1 MKYKKIILQFTIA
14 FFALI
19 FISTL
24 SVYLLYVQAKNSLP
38 QILKVQDYEPLLVT
52 QVYDRKNKKIGEF
65 YRERRTLVPYEKIP
79 NQLVQAFLAAE
90 DDQFFKHKGVNFQ
103 AIFRAAL
110 ASLKAGRF
118 AQGGST
124 ITQQVA
130 KTLLL
135 TSEKT
140 ITRKI
145 KDILLAIEMEKN
157 LSKEDILYLYL
168 NQIYFGASAYGVE
181 VAAQTYFNKPVAKL
195 KLSEMAI
202 LAGLPQAPSRY
213 SPIINPQRAKE
224 RQIYVLRRMAEVG
237 FISKDEAELVIQ
249 EPVKVYVRE
258 DYEQFAPYFLE
269 TVRQILIEQIGESE
283 VLDKGIKIYT
293 SLDIEDQKAAHL
305 SVQAGLKEIDKRQ
318 GYRGPLK
325 NLNDE
330 EEILKYLD
338 LQRIKFL
345 QDSTPERTILADGT
359 FAEIVPTI
367 TRPRKGKKIAPRSTK
382 VEGENLPIYLK
393 VGDNVEGIVEKVD
406 DSLGLVYVRLPEAQ
420 GIIDIETMSWA
431 RKPNPEKKSDLDLI
445 KKPSEALQLGDVILV
460 KITDE
465 FFKSERALKQI
476 KSQEQQTKKKIS
488 FPDFKNYADLQLDQE
503 PVVEGSLISFDQKT
517 QDVIAMVGGYSFA
530 RNEYNRSIQALR
542 QTGSAFKALVY
553 AAALDKGYNPSTP
566 LLDVPVAYRNQ
577 GEEGQGDEKI
587 WRPSNHGQGFNGEV
601 PMRNALIK
609 SLNLPSVKIIEDI
622 GVPWAI
628 DYSRR
633 LGVFSPLNADFT
645 LVLGSS
651 SITLYEMTKAFS
663 HFGRMGKKLNPRMI
677 SKVVDKNGKV
687 ILQDITLDVYFQ
699 KKFKDFAEIEKK
711 FEERR
716 QAFLEMK
723 MQQAAVEESL
733 KKENEANNS
742 VSEDTSVQDQRK
754 EVVKKQSIE
763 DFFFFDDPEQL
774 IRPQTAFIITQMLKG
789 VIDDPVG
796 TGGRARALG
805 RPVAGKTGSTNGYFD
820 GWFIG
825 YTPQVATG
833 VWVGFDKERSI
844 GISEVG
850 GRTALPIWLE
860 FMKMAHQSLPVEDF
874 IAPAG
879 VSLVKV
885 DAESGQLHTGGSSR
899 SVEQAFLSG
908 TEPTAASIKQEE
920 TTDFLKQDM
929 TE

>member
-1 MKYKKIILQFTIA
+1 MNYKKILLQFFIA
-14 FFALI
+14 ICSLG
-19 FISTL
+19 FISVL
-24 SVYLLYVQAKNSLP
+24 GVYILYVQAKNSLP
-38 QILKVQDYEPLLVT
+38 QILKVEDYEPLLVSH
-52 QVYDRKNKKIGEF
+52 VYDRHNKKIGEF
-65 YRERRTLVPYEKIP
+65 YRERRTLIPYEKIP
-79 NQLVQAFLAAE
+79 DKLVKAFLAAE

-103 AIFRAAL
+103 AIFRAAI
-110 ASLKAGRF
+110 ANAKAGRSV
-118 AQGGST
+118 QGGST

-135 TSEKT
+135 SSEKT

-145 KDILLAIEMEKN
+145 KDILLAMEMEKN

-168 NQIYFGASAYGVE
+168 NQIYFGAGAYGVE
-181 VAAQTYFNKPVAKL
+181 VAAQTYFKKPAAQL

-213 SPIINPQRAKE
+213 SPIINPLRAKE

-237 FISKDEAELVIQ
+237 FIGKDEAELTIQ

-269 TVRQILIEQIGESE
+269 TVRQILIDQIGENE

-293 SLDIEDQKAAHL
+293 SLDLEDQKAANL
-305 SVQAGLKEIDKRQ
+305 SVQNGLKEVDKRQ

-330 EEILKYLD
+330 EEIVKYLEV
-338 LQRIKFL
+338 QKTKFL
-345 QDSTPERTILADGT
+345 QESTPERTILADGT

-367 TRPRKGKKIAPRSTK
+367 SRARKNKKIEPRSTK

-393 VGDNVEGIVEKVD
+393 TGDNVEGIVEKVD
-406 DSLGLVYVRLPEAQ
+406 DQLGLTYVRLPESQ
-420 GIIDIETMSWA
+420 GIIDIETMTWA
-431 RKPNPEKKSDLDLI
+431 RKPNPEKKADLDTI
-445 KKPSEALQLGDVILV
+445 KKPSEALQVGDVILV
-460 KITDE
+460 KIKDDQ
-465 FFKSERALKQI
+465 FNAERVTKQI
-476 KSQEQQTKKKIS
+476 KAQELATKKKIVS
-488 FPDFKNYADLQLDQE
+488 PQFKSYVGLELDQE
-503 PVVEGSLISFDQKT
+503 PIVEGSLISFDQQT

-553 AAALDKGYNPSTP
+553 AAALDKGYTPSTP

-609 SLNLPSVKIIEDI
+609 SLNLPSVKIIENI
-622 GVPWAI
+622 GVHWAI
-628 DYSRR
+628 DYARR
-633 LGVFSPLNADFT
+633 LGIFSPLNPDFT

-651 SITLYEMTKAFS
+651 SITLYEMTKVFS
-663 HFGRMGKKLNPRMI
+663 QFGRLGKKLSPRMI
-677 SKVVDKNGKV
+677 YKVVDKNGKPL
-687 ILQDITLDVYFQ
+687 LQNITLDVYFQ
-699 KKFKDFAEIEKK
+699 KKFKEFVEIDKK
-711 FEERR
+711 FTERR
-716 QAFLEMK
+716 EAYMQMK
-723 MQQAAVEESL
+723 AKEQEVEAGLAQQAGTA
-733 KKENEANNS
+733 EAQETAKPEIKSKN
-742 VSEDTSVQDQRK
+742 
-754 EVVKKQSIE
+754 VKNQITD
-763 DFFFFDDPEQL
+763 DFFFFDDPDQL
-774 IRPQTAFIITQMLKG
+774 IRPQTGYIITQMLKG
-789 VIDDPVG
+789 VVDDPMG

-805 RPVAGKTGSTNGYFD
+805 RPVAAKTGSTNGYFD

-844 GISEVG
+844 GAGEVG

-860 FMKMAHQSLPVEDF
+860 FMKIAHQGLPVEDF
-874 IAPAG
+874 PQPEG

-885 DAESGQLHTGGSSR
+885 DAESGRLYTGGAGR
-899 SVEQAFLSG
+899 SVDQAYLTG